1 MQDNANS
8 NDKNANNLGKHRLVS
23 RQATPGVSGPRKE
36 SVNTPSRLSRSL
48 REAKKT
54 QASGRNGRKMERLL
68 TVPVRYL
75 SASVAIILS
84 VLMLIANLAFHN
96 RVPVA
101 VVVVIAIVVLANGW
115 SDLVQAPERY
125 TSAITILL
133 VGGLTTVA
141 VVLTDDFAWA
151 TIGLG
156 MVVMIGAIME
166 MSRPQPRANLL
177 QSLSASVFGGFV
189 AVLGVAWMTL
199 AGSPLWSVI
208 MSIATVAIVL
218 AVIGNQIGST
228 LKSNSIWAIVLGT
241 LGSIATAALT
251 IWLGGPGSILDMAFP
266 SRLAGFSNVATAF
279 LIAGLMGLGIGAVV
293 ALMDTLFGEHN
304 RRISEAGAFARGA
317 AKFLTA
323 IMPIYVIVRVG
334 ALF

>member
-1 MQDNANS
+1 M
-8 NDKNANNLGKHRLVS
+8 
-23 RQATPGVSGPRKE
+23 
-36 SVNTPSRLSRSL
+36 
-48 REAKKT
+48 
-54 QASGRNGRKMERLL
+54 